1 MVGAFDNRHQN
12 FIQALKCY
20 SSLVEASSATGI
32 SANYLSQLKGGKRI
46 GHVMARRIEQG
57 MALQSGWL
65 DLDHSGN
72 TTTTLSEHELML
84 QSLQLPSDA
93 KIRLIQR
100 LATSLAQQDQA

>member
-1 MVGAFDNRHQN
+1 
-12 FIQALKCY
+12 
-20 SSLVEASSATGI
+20 
-32 SANYLSQLKGGKRI
+32 
-46 GHVMARRIEQG
+46 

-84 QSLQLPSDA
+84 QSLQLLSEA